1 MADPLVRIFVSSPS
15 DLDHERALTRNI
27 IEALA
32 QEYLPYFKVQAVLWE
47 QEALTAAQ
55 SFQAGLVRPSDCEI
69 VLVMLWARLGTPLA
83 NDPYGGLTGT
93 EWEFV
98 DAVEASART
107 GSPEVLVYRKTAPCL
122 VDVNNPEAAR
132 EALADRN
139 RLETFFRTHFFNPD
153 GSFRRAFRQ
162 FSNDHSFR
170 ELVETQLRK
179 LLNRRISAER
189 RLTSHLQDWRGSPFR
204 VDRPFEFSDQP
215 IFVGRETE
223 TRDLI
228 GRLEANVDR
237 GRGLLLVTGPSG
249 VGKSSLIRA
258 GLLPRLARPFLFP
271 GIALCRWCLVDL
283 VAAEGPLR
291 ALATAVSAP
300 SILGASL
307 ERFGLDGQALAAL
320 LATTP
325 EVAASELAAALA
337 QVSIKFAEQAGANGG
352 RAQLVIVVDPLDPLF
367 GAAIPGRGAGLAAPG
382 VAAEGQ
388 VDSVVVGSSVPSAES
403 GVTRDTLP
411 TTGPEPSL
419 ALAPAARAFLAA
431 LRCLATQDGIW
442 VIATLRS
449 DFLPLLAN
457 VPELAGELDE
467 VSWFP
472 LQPPVT
478 ARIRQVIEIPARVA
492 AIDFEEPTSGIGRGL
507 VDALEAEAGLLTHW
521 PPALQEVLDALY
533 RRAATRPDEGAA
545 RPSLLTL
552 ADLRSLGGVTG
563 TLIARADVLWAEL
576 EPSQRAALPTL
587 CRALVTL
594 EGSGAPRPGLR
605 AGDLQTLTRLPAVAP
620 LVERLIAARLLV
632 ADAEEEDAEAVTAPT
647 SAPGIWDD
655 LRRLWRQT
663 REERRIRHGGVGRL
677 LRLGTDLITKESPTT
692 HQTPLATD
700 ASLTTLDPG
709 EDSVAT
715 SDPREAARRW
725 ERFRPIATLVHP
737 VLLERWQPLRDL
749 LAAPAQ
755 RRDLILR
762 YQLSRQ
768 ARLWRRT
775 DRNREYLLGETGYAA
790 AQVFATAYPAEL
802 EPLERDYLEQSR
814 LYLGVQ
820 RRRNRQA
827 RVLGWTLLSLLLI
840 ATSTAWWAWDASN
853 QSRLSFYRSQLRN
866 AESAIDRGNT
876 AEAVRLALAAGP
888 YLPAEATDSLS
899 RAFIRN
905 RLVSMVSGPTGGG
918 ATALGAAFS
927 DDGERLA
934 LPAPGGGA
942 ERWILQGQRYHYEG
956 SLAASDMPIHA
967 LRFPGS
973 GEAALPLGIGE
984 AGVWRLPAAAADP
997 PTWTCGAR
1005 PRAPIALD
1013 PSGRYLAL
1021 IHGERRAPAL
1031 CVLDLENPGAPL
1043 WDRQIHDRGVRA
1055 LSFSPDGRRLVTA
1068 SFDGTAKVVATLTG
1082 EEIAVLPVGGGR
1094 GRPAYHAV
1102 IDPHGERVAVA
1113 FGDDRIRV
1121 YDLTGR
1127 ELAELGVI
1135 TRDGRK
1141 IRIHRAAVRK
1151 IAFGPNGRNLV
1162 AVDDDGQVVRWDL
1175 ESGEAQIFG
1184 HHDLA
1189 VDQVQIAPGQDHSEE
1204 EPLVLT
1210 ASQDDTIRLWGLWT
1224 GQSLAVVS
1232 HEGDISEARFS
1243 RDQRR
1248 ILSYSS
1254 EDGSARLWSVRPAA
1268 TFVLQF
1274 PQADPVAHL
1283 ALAMAP
1289 PAAVG
1294 GGPFGTSPPRSQEP
1308 TGTGAMVSREPPGAT
1323 SAPFGLASTPGGIAL
1338 GPSDPGEG
1346 ASPGPGG
1353 PSTSPSGTFPN
1364 PSSALLLAMGSH
1376 DGRIEVWRLER
1387 GATGL
1392 IPAVRWRLGGEGQGH
1407 QDRVRRVGFSP
1418 AAGLLASAG
1427 FDGTARVWDLTK
1439 GEEICT
1445 LALTPDAQPCT
1456 QNGSP
1461 DCPAVYQAL
1470 FAPRGDWLL
1479 TASNDSWHPVRLWDL
1494 RTCAPLGEDLPTE
1507 PGAGGVRAAA
1517 LARDEAG
1524 TVWVASGA
1532 ENGSVQVLRVD
1543 GAGHWTPACAG
1554 PWHKNTVQDLAFSP
1568 GARHLA
1574 TASEDGRIALVELA
1588 GDAGDSRGEGVA
1600 GSAGNA
1606 ESAGSAGSACGV
1618 PRYLDPRA
1626 GTVTSVRFAPDGRT
1640 LVTASGEGEAQ
1651 VWDLDGTQL
1660 ARLTGHKAR
1669 ILSLDFSPDGRWL
1682 LTASRD
1688 GTVRLWPNPTR
1699 LQPRPLT
1706 AYLTLSAG
1714 LGGASHASF
1723 SPDGLSIGAAY
1734 RNDVALL
1741 WQLWDEGAVADP
1753 ALAADWGA
1761 DRARLALI
1769 KAARR
1774 FMDENLQAARPTPAP

>member
-1 MADPLVRIFVSSPS
+1 MADPQVRIFVSSPS
-15 DLDHERALTRNI
+15 DLDHERALTRSI

-32 QEYLPYFKVQAVLWE
+32 QEYLPYFKVQAILWE

-204 VDRPFEFSDQP
+204 VDRPFEFTDHP

-223 TRDLI
+223 TRELI
-228 GRLEANVDR
+228 TRLEANVDR

-258 GLLPRLARPFLFP
+258 GLLPWLARPFLFP

-283 VAAEGPLR
+283 GGEEEPLQ

-300 SILGASL
+300 TILGASL
-307 ERFGLDGQALAAL
+307 QQFGLDTQSLAAL
-320 LATTP
+320 LVATP
-325 EVAASELAAALA
+325 EVAATELAAALS
-337 QVSIKFAEQAGANGG
+337 QVNVKFVDQGGGNGG

-367 GAAIPGRGAGLAAPG
+367 GA
-382 VAAEGQ
+382 
-388 VDSVVVGSSVPSAES
+388 
-403 GVTRDTLP
+403 P
-411 TTGPEPSL
+411 TS
-419 ALAPAARAFLAA
+419 RAFLAA
-431 LRCLATQDGIW
+431 LSCLAARDGIW

-449 DFLPLLAN
+449 DYLPLLADL
-457 VPELAGELDE
+457 PELASELDE

-472 LQPPVT
+472 LLPPAT
-478 ARIRQVIEIPARVA
+478 ARIRQVIEIPGRIA
-492 AIDFEEPTSGIGRGL
+492 ALDFEEPSSGTGRGL
-507 VDALEAEAGLLTHW
+507 VDVLETEAGLLTHW
-521 PPALQEVLDALY
+521 PPLLQEVMEDLY
-533 RRAATRPDEGAA
+533 RRAVARRDEGAA
-545 RPSLLTL
+545 RQSLLTL

-563 TLIARADVLWAEL
+563 SLIARADQLWAEL
-576 EPSQRAALPTL
+576 EPHQREALPIL
-587 CRALVTL
+587 CRALITQ

-605 AGDLQTLTRLPAVAP
+605 AGDLQTLTHLPAVAP
-620 LVERLIAARLLV
+620 LMERLIRARLVV
-632 ADAEEEDAEAVTAPT
+632 ADAEEEEAEAVAAPQA
-647 SAPGIWDD
+647 APSIWDD

-663 REERRIRHGGVGRL
+663 REERRIRHAGVGRL
-677 LRLGTDLITKESPTT
+677 LRPGTDLISKEESPTASET
-692 HQTPLATD
+692 PAAAHQEPRTAT
-700 ASLTTLDPG
+700 
-709 EDSVAT
+709 
-715 SDPREAARRW
+715 RRW
-725 ERFRPIATLVHP
+725 EHFRPIATFVHP
-737 VLLERWQPLRDL
+737 VLLERWRPIQGW
-749 LAAPAQ
+749 LAEPAQ

-790 AQVFATAYPAEL
+790 AQVFAAAYPAEL

-827 RVLGWTLLSLLLI
+827 RILGWTLLSLLVI

-853 QSRLSFYRSQLRN
+853 MSRLSFYRSQLRN

-905 RLVSMVSGPTGGG
+905 RLLSLVSAPPANG
-918 ATALGAAFS
+918 ATVLAAAFS

-934 LPAPGGGA
+934 MPAPGGGA
-942 ERWILQGQRYHYEG
+942 ELWTLQGQRYHFG
-956 SLAASDMPIHA
+956 GGLAGPDLPIHS
-967 LRFPGS
+967 LRLAGT
-973 GEAALPLGIGE
+973 GDEILALGIGE
-984 AGVWRLPAAAADP
+984 EGVWRLPAAVGDP
-997 PTWTCGAR
+997 PTWTCGSR
-1005 PRAPIALD
+1005 PRSPIALD
-1013 PSGRYLAL
+1013 PSGRHLAL
-1021 IHGERRAPAL
+1021 IHGERRSPAL
-1031 CVLDLENPGAPL
+1031 CVLDLETPGVPL
-1043 WDRQIHDRGVRA
+1043 WDHPIHDRGVRGLA
-1055 LSFSPDGRRLVTA
+1055 FSSDGQRLVTA

-1082 EEIAVLPVGGGR
+1082 DVLVTLPDVGSR

-1102 IDPHGERVAVA
+1102 FDSTASRVAVA
-1113 FGDDRIRV
+1113 FADDRIRV
-1121 YDLTGR
+1121 YDLSGH

-1141 IRIHRAAVRK
+1141 IRIHRASVRK
-1151 IAFGPNGRNLV
+1151 IAFGPGGRNLV

-1175 ESGEAQIFG
+1175 ETGEAQIFG

-1189 VDQVQIAPGQDHSEE
+1189 VDQVQISSGQDAGEE

-1224 GQSLAVVS
+1224 GQSRAVIS
-1232 HEGDISEARFS
+1232 HEGDITEARFS

-1248 ILSYSS
+1248 ILSYSA
-1254 EDGSARLWSVRPAA
+1254 EDGSARLWSVRPEA

-1274 PQADPVAHL
+1274 PQGDQVAHL
-1283 ALAMAP
+1283 ALARE
-1289 PAAVG
+1289 PATEEDPSQPG
-1294 GGPFGTSPPRSQEP
+1294 SLPGTSPA
-1308 TGTGAMVSREPPGAT
+1308 TLLATGA
-1323 SAPFGLASTPGGIAL
+1323 
-1338 GPSDPGEG
+1338 
-1346 ASPGPGG
+1346 
-1353 PSTSPSGTFPN
+1353 
-1364 PSSALLLAMGSH
+1364 H
-1376 DGRIEVWRLER
+1376 DGHIEVWRLER
-1387 GATGL
+1387 GAAGL
-1392 IPAVRWRLGGEGQGH
+1392 VPALRWRLGGEGQGH

-1418 AAGLLASAG
+1418 SAGLLSSAG
-1427 FDGTARVWDLTK
+1427 FDGTARVWDLAK
-1439 GEEICT
+1439 GVEVCT

-1456 QNGSP
+1456 QNGNP
-1461 DCPAVYQAL
+1461 DCPVIYQAL
-1470 FAPRGDWLL
+1470 FAPHGDWLL

-1494 RTCAPLGEDLPTE
+1494 RTCAPLGEDLPGE
-1507 PGAGGVRAAA
+1507 PGAGSVRAAA
-1517 LARDEAG
+1517 LAQDEG
-1524 TVWVASGA
+1524 GEVWMASGA
-1532 ENGSVQVLRVD
+1532 ENGSVQVLRID
-1543 GAGHWTPACAG
+1543 TTGQWTAVCAG
-1554 PWHKNTVQDLAFSP
+1554 AWHKNTVQDLAFSP
-1568 GARHLA
+1568 GARYLA
-1574 TASEDGRIALVELA
+1574 TASEDGRIALVEIA
-1588 GDAGDSRGEGVA
+1588 GGSCGE
-1600 GSAGNA
+1600 
-1606 ESAGSAGSACGV
+1606 
-1618 PRYLDPRA
+1618 PRYLEPQA
-1626 GTVTSVRFAPDGRT
+1626 GTATSVRFAPDGRT
-1640 LVTASGEGEAQ
+1640 LVTATGEGEAQ
-1651 VWDLDGTQL
+1651 VWNLNGTLL
-1660 ARLTGHKAR
+1660 ARLSGHKAR
-1669 ILSLDFSPDGRWL
+1669 ILSVDFSSDGRWL

-1688 GTVRLWPNPTR
+1688 GTVRLWPSPTVP
-1699 LQPRPLT
+1699 QTQPLT

-1741 WQLWDEGAVADP
+1741 WQVWNEGPGTDP
-1753 ALAADWGA
+1753 DLAATWGA
-1761 DRARLALI
+1761 DRARLSLI
-1769 KAARR
+1769 QAARR
-1774 FMDENLQAARPTPAP
+1774 FMDENLQSVRPSPAP

>member
-132 EALADRN
+132 EALADRS
-139 RLETFFRTHFFNPD
+139 RLEAFFRTHFFNPD

-189 RLTSHLQDWRGSPFR
+189 RLTSHLQDWQGSPFR

-215 IFVGRETE
+215 IFVGREIE
-223 TRDLI
+223 TRELI
-228 GRLEANVDR
+228 TRLEANVDR

-258 GLLPRLARPFLFP
+258 GLLPRLARPFQFP

-283 VAAEGPLR
+283 AAGKEPLQ

-300 SILGASL
+300 TILGASL
-307 ERFGLDGQALAAL
+307 QRFGLDTQALAAL
-320 LATTP
+320 LVATP
-325 EVAASELAAALA
+325 EVAATELAAALA
-337 QVSIKFAEQAGANGG
+337 QVSVKFAEQAGTNGG
-352 RAQLVIVVDPLDPLF
+352 RAQLVIVVDPLDDLF
-367 GAAIPGRGAGLAAPG
+367 G
-382 VAAEGQ
+382 
-388 VDSVVVGSSVPSAES
+388 PSATRGGLGPGEDMPVVAS
-403 GVTRDTLP
+403 GEATPP
-411 TTGPEPSL
+411 TGLGVP
-419 ALAPAARAFLAA
+419 LAPAALAFLAA
-431 LRCLATQDGIW
+431 LSCLAARDGIW

-449 DFLPLLAN
+449 DFLPLLAGL
-457 VPELAGELDE
+457 PELAAELDE

-472 LQPPVT
+472 LQPPAT

-492 AIDFEEPTSGIGRGL
+492 AIDYEEPTSGTGRGL

-521 PPALQEVLDALY
+521 PPALQEVLDDLY
-533 RRAATRPDEGAA
+533 RQAVARRDAGAA
-545 RPSLLTL
+545 RHSLLTL
-552 ADLRSLGGVTG
+552 ADLRSLGGITG
-563 TLIARADVLWAEL
+563 SLIARADQLWAEL
-576 EPSQRAALPTL
+576 PPPQRAALPTL
-587 CRALVTL
+587 CRALTTL

-605 AGDLQTLTRLPAVAP
+605 AGDLQTLTRLPAVAL
-620 LVERLIAARLLV
+620 LVERLIAARLVV
-632 ADAEEEDAEAVTAPT
+632 ADAEEEEVEAATTPPAAP
-647 SAPGIWDD
+647 SIWDD

-663 REERRIRHGGVGRL
+663 REERRIRHDGVGGL
-677 LRLGTDLITKESPTT
+677 LRLGTDLISKDTPSAPREP
-692 HQTPLATD
+692 PLATG
-700 ASLTTLDPG
+700 ASPIAAGVPPLATGGPPSTTAAPFATGESLPGAEADPLATG
-709 EDSVAT
+709 ETLALAEA
-715 SDPREAARRW
+715 DPRESARRW
-725 ERFRPIATLVHP
+725 ERFRPIATFIHP
-737 VLLERWQPLRDL
+737 VLLERWGPIQDW
-749 LAAPAQ
+749 LAEPAQ

-762 YQLSRQ
+762 YQLTRQ

-790 AQVFATAYPAEL
+790 AQLFATAHAAEL

-827 RVLGWTLLSLLLI
+827 RILGWTLLSLLVI

-853 QSRLSFYRSQLRN
+853 KSRLSFYRSELRN

-888 YLPAEATDSLS
+888 YLPAEATDTLS

-905 RLVSMVSGPTGGG
+905 RLLSLVNAPPAIGTTPL
-918 ATALGAAFS
+918 AAAFS

-934 LPAPGGGA
+934 MPAPGGGA
-942 ERWILQGQRYHYEG
+942 ELWTLQGQRYHFAG
-956 SLAASDMPIHA
+956 ALAAPEVPIHS
-967 LRFPGS
+967 LRLVGS
-973 GEAALPLGIGE
+973 GEEVLALGIGE
-984 AGVWRLPAAAADP
+984 EGVWRLPAAATDP
-997 PTWTCGAR
+997 PTWTCGGR
-1005 PRAPIALD
+1005 PRSPIALD
-1013 PSGRYLAL
+1013 ASGRYLAL
-1021 IHGERRAPAL
+1021 IHGERRSPAL
-1031 CVLDLENPGAPL
+1031 CVLSLVTPGVVL
-1043 WDRQIHDRGVRA
+1043 WDRPIHDRGVRGLA
-1055 LSFSPDGRRLVTA
+1055 FSADGQRLVTA

-1082 EEIAVLPVGGGR
+1082 EGLVTLPDGGSR
-1094 GRPAYHAV
+1094 GRAAYHAAF
-1102 IDPHGERVAVA
+1102 DATGNRVAVA
-1113 FGDDRIRV
+1113 FADDRIRV
-1121 YDLTGR
+1121 YDLNGR
-1127 ELAELGVI
+1127 QLAELGVI

-1141 IRIHRAAVRK
+1141 IRIHRASVRK
-1151 IAFGPNGRNLV
+1151 TAFGPEGRTLV

-1175 ESGEAQIFG
+1175 ETGEAQIFG

-1189 VDQVQIAPGQDHSEE
+1189 VDQVQISPGADAGEE

-1210 ASQDDTIRLWGLWT
+1210 ASQDDTIRLWGLWS
-1224 GQSLAVVS
+1224 GQSLGVIS
-1232 HEGDISEARFS
+1232 HEGDVTEARFS

-1268 TFVLQF
+1268 SFVLQF
-1274 PQADPVAHL
+1274 PQADQVAHL
-1283 ALAMAP
+1283 ALAAA
-1289 PAAVG
+1289 PAA
-1294 GGPFGTSPPRSQEP
+1294 E
-1308 TGTGAMVSREPPGAT
+1308 
-1323 SAPFGLASTPGGIAL
+1323 
-1338 GPSDPGEG
+1338 EG
-1346 ASPGPGG
+1346 ASQPGG
-1353 PSTSPSGTFPN
+1353 PYTT
-1364 PSSALLLAMGSH
+1364 LLASGAH

-1387 GATGL
+1387 NAAGL
-1392 IPAVRWRLGGEGQGH
+1392 VPALRWRLGGEGQGH
-1407 QDRVRRVGFSP
+1407 QDRVRRVSFSP
-1418 AAGLLASAG
+1418 SAELLASAG
-1427 FDGTARVWDLTK
+1427 FDGTARVWDLAK
-1439 GEEICT
+1439 GEEVCT

-1456 QNGSP
+1456 QNGNP
-1461 DCPAVYQAL
+1461 DCPVIYHAL
-1470 FAPRGDWLL
+1470 FTPQGDWLL
-1479 TASNDSWHPVRLWDL
+1479 TASNDSWYPVRLWDL
-1494 RTCAPLGEDLPTE
+1494 RACVPLGEDLPMD
-1507 PGAGGVRAAA
+1507 PGAGSVRAAA
-1517 LARDEAG
+1517 LARGEEG
-1524 TVWVASGA
+1524 EVWVASGA
-1532 ENGSVQVLRVD
+1532 ENGTVRVLRVD
-1543 GAGHWTPACAG
+1543 AAGQWTPVCAG

-1568 GARHLA
+1568 DARHLA
-1574 TASEDGRIALVELA
+1574 TASEEGRIALVEIA
-1588 GDAGDSRGEGVA
+1588 G
-1600 GSAGNA
+1600 GSC
-1606 ESAGSAGSACGV
+1606 SK
-1618 PRYLDPRA
+1618 PRYLEPEA
-1626 GTVTSVRFAPDGRT
+1626 GPATSVRFAPDGRT

-1651 VWDLDGTQL
+1651 VWDLNGTLL
-1660 ARLTGHKAR
+1660 ARLSGHKAR
-1669 ILSLDFSPDGRWL
+1669 ILSLDVSRDGRWL

-1688 GTVRLWPNPTR
+1688 GTVRLWPSPT
-1699 LQPRPLT
+1699 LAQAQPLT

-1741 WQLWDEGAVADP
+1741 WQVWNEGPVADP
-1753 ALAADWGA
+1753 DLAATWGA
-1761 DRARLALI
+1761 DRARLSLI
-1769 KAARR
+1769 QAAQR
-1774 FMDENLQAARPTPAP
+1774 FMDENLQPVRPLPAP

>member
-1 MADPLVRIFVSSPS
+1 MADPQIRIFVSSPS

-55 SFQAGLVRPSDCEI
+55 SFQAGLIRPSDCEI

-122 VDVNNPEAAR
+122 VDVNNPEVAR
-132 EALADRN
+132 EALADRS
-139 RLETFFRTHFFNPD
+139 RLEAFFRTHFFNPD

-162 FSNDHSFR
+162 FGNDHSFR

-204 VDRPFEFSDQP
+204 VDRPFEFTDHP

-223 TRDLI
+223 TRELI
-228 GRLEANVDR
+228 TRLEANVER

-283 VAAEGPLR
+283 GGEEEPLH

-300 SILGASL
+300 AVLGAAL
-307 ERFGLDGQALAAL
+307 EEFGLDTQSLADL
-320 LATTP
+320 LIATP
-325 EVAASELAAALA
+325 EVAAAELAAALA
-337 QVSIKFAEQAGANGG
+337 RVGAKFAEQAGANGG
-352 RAQLVIVVDPLDPLF
+352 RAQLVIVVDALDPLF
-367 GAAIPGRGAGLAAPG
+367 GA
-382 VAAEGQ
+382 
-388 VDSVVVGSSVPSAES
+388 PS
-403 GVTRDTLP
+403 
-411 TTGPEPSL
+411 
-419 ALAPAARAFLAA
+419 ARAFLAA
-431 LRCLATQDGIW
+431 LPCLAARDGIW
-442 VIATLRS
+442 VIATLRN
-449 DFLPLLAN
+449 DYLPRLAEL
-457 VPELAGELDE
+457 PELAAELDE

-472 LQPPVT
+472 LQPPAT

-492 AIDFEEPTSGIGRGL
+492 ALDYEEPTSGTGRGL
-507 VDALEAEAGLLTHW
+507 VDVLETEASLLTHW
-521 PPALQEVLDALY
+521 PPVLQEVLEDLY
-533 RRAATRPDEGAA
+533 RRAATRVEENAA
-545 RPSLLTL
+545 SQSLLTL
-552 ADLRSLGGVTG
+552 ADLRGLGGVAG
-563 TLIARADVLWAEL
+563 SLVARADQLWAEL
-576 EPSQRAALPTL
+576 EPPQRAALPTL

-594 EGSGAPRPGLR
+594 EGSGAPRPGIR
-605 AGDLQTLTRLPAVAP
+605 AGDLRTLTHLPAVAP
-620 LVERLIAARLLV
+620 LVERLIAARLVV
-632 ADAEEEDAEAVTAPT
+632 ADAEEEEAEAVAAPPTAP
-647 SAPGIWDD
+647 SIWDD

-663 REERRIRHGGVGRL
+663 REERLIRRGGVARL
-677 LRLGTDLITKESPTT
+677 LRLGTDLIGKAE
-692 HQTPLATD
+692 
-700 ASLTTLDPG
+700 SLTPG
-709 EDSVAT
+709 VAT
-715 SDPREAARRW
+715 AAETPAAPETSQRW
-725 ERFRPIATLVHP
+725 DRFRPIAAFVHP
-737 VLLERWQPLRDL
+737 VLLERWQPVRDW
-749 LAAPAQ
+749 LAEPAQ

-775 DRNREYLLGETGYAA
+775 DRNREYLLGEAGYAA
-790 AQVFATAYPAEL
+790 AQLFATTHAAEL

-814 LYLGVQ
+814 LHLAVQ
-820 RRRNRQA
+820 RRRNHQA
-827 RVLGWTLLSLLLI
+827 RILGWTLLSLLVI

-853 QSRLSFYRSQLRN
+853 LSRLGFQRSELRN

-905 RLVSMVSGPTGGG
+905 RLLSLVSAPPANGG
-918 ATALGAAFS
+918 AALAAAAFS

-934 LPAPGGGA
+934 MPAPGGGA
-942 ERWILQGQRYHYEG
+942 ELWTLQGERYHFAG
-956 SLAASDMPIHA
+956 GLAGPELPIHS
-967 LRFPGS
+967 LRLVGS
-973 GEAALPLGIGE
+973 GDEVLALGIGE
-984 AGVWRLPAAAADP
+984 EGVWRLPAAATDP
-997 PTWTCGAR
+997 PTWTCGGR

-1013 PSGRYLAL
+1013 PGGRTLAL
-1021 IHGERRAPAL
+1021 IHGDRRAPAL
-1031 CVLDLENPGAPL
+1031 CVLSLVTPGVVL

-1055 LSFSPDGRRLVTA
+1055 LTFSADGQRLATA

-1082 EEIAVLPVGGGR
+1082 EEIVVLPASESR
-1094 GRPAYHAV
+1094 GRAAYHAV
-1102 IDPHGERVAVA
+1102 FDPSGERVAVA
-1113 FGDDRIRV
+1113 FADDRIRV

-1141 IRIHRAAVRK
+1141 IRIHRASVRR
-1151 IAFGPNGRNLV
+1151 IAFGPEGRTLV

-1175 ESGEAQIFG
+1175 ATGEAQIFG

-1189 VDQVQIAPGQDHSEE
+1189 VDQVQIAAGQDAGEE

-1224 GQSLAVVS
+1224 GQSLAVIS
-1232 HEGDISEARFS
+1232 HEGDVTEARFS

-1274 PQADPVAHL
+1274 PHADQVAHL
-1283 ALAMAP
+1283 ALARE
-1289 PAAVG
+1289 PAAEA
-1294 GGPFGTSPPRSQEP
+1294 GTPPPGSPAGTPP
-1308 TGTGAMVSREPPGAT
+1308 GTLLATGA
-1323 SAPFGLASTPGGIAL
+1323 
-1338 GPSDPGEG
+1338 
-1346 ASPGPGG
+1346 
-1353 PSTSPSGTFPN
+1353 
-1364 PSSALLLAMGSH
+1364 H

-1392 IPAVRWRLGGEGQGH
+1392 VPALRWRLGDEGQGH

-1418 AAGLLASAG
+1418 SAGLLASAG
-1427 FDGTARVWDLTK
+1427 FDGTARIWDLTR
-1439 GEEICT
+1439 GEEVCT
-1445 LALTPDAQPCT
+1445 LALTPDLQPCT

-1461 DCPAVYQAL
+1461 DCPAIYQAL
-1470 FAPRGDWLL
+1470 FAPHGDWLL
-1479 TASNDSWHPVRLWDL
+1479 TASNDSWHPLRLWDL
-1494 RTCAPLGEDLPTE
+1494 RTCAPLGEDLPVA
-1507 PGAGGVRAAA
+1507 PGTGGIRAAA
-1517 LARDEAG
+1517 MTRDPEGA
-1524 TVWVASGA
+1524 VWVASGA
-1532 ENGSVQVLRVD
+1532 ENGRVQVLRVAAT
-1543 GAGHWTPACAG
+1543 GQWTEVCAG
-1554 PWHKNTVQDLAFSP
+1554 PWHKNTVHDLAFSP

-1574 TASEDGRIALVELA
+1574 TASEDGRIALVALD
-1588 GDAGDSRGEGVA
+1588 GG
-1600 GSAGNA
+1600 
-1606 ESAGSAGSACGV
+1606 ACGE
-1618 PRYLDPRA
+1618 PRYLEPQA
-1626 GTVTSVRFAPDGRT
+1626 GAVTNVRFAPDGQT

-1651 VWDLDGTQL
+1651 VWSLDGTPLAQL
-1660 ARLTGHKAR
+1660 SGHKAR
-1669 ILSLDFSPDGRWL
+1669 ILSLEFSPDGDWL

-1688 GTVRLWPNPTR
+1688 GTVRLWPSPTAAWDE
-1699 LQPRPLT
+1699 PLT

-1714 LGGASHASF
+1714 LGSAAHASF

-1741 WQLWDEGAVADP
+1741 WQVWNEGPGTDP
-1753 ALAADWGA
+1753 ALAETWGP
-1761 DRARLALI
+1761 DRARLSLI
-1769 KAARR
+1769 QAARR
-1774 FMDENLQAARPTPAP
+1774 FMDENLQPVRPLPAP

>member
-15 DLDHERALTRNI
+15 DLDHERALTRSI

-32 QEYLPYFKVQAVLWE
+32 QEYLPYFKVQPVLWE

-132 EALADRN
+132 EALADRS
-139 RLETFFRTHFFNPD
+139 RLEAFFRTHFFNPD

-228 GRLEANVDR
+228 SRLEANVDR

-283 VAAEGPLR
+283 AAAEGPLQ

-307 ERFGLDGQALAAL
+307 QQFGLDGQALAAL

-325 EVAASELAAALA
+325 EVAATELAAALT
-337 QVSIKFAEQAGANGG
+337 QVSVKFAEQGGGNGG

-367 GAAIPGRGAGLAAPG
+367 GAT
-382 VAAEGQ
+382 
-388 VDSVVVGSSVPSAES
+388 SSRP
-403 GVTRDTLP
+403 
-411 TTGPEPSL
+411 
-419 ALAPAARAFLAA
+419 FLTA
-431 LRCLATQDGIW
+431 LRCLAARDGIW

-449 DFLPLLAN
+449 DFLPLLADL
-457 VPELAGELDE
+457 PELAGELDE

-472 LQPPVT
+472 LQPPAT

-533 RRAATRPDEGAA
+533 RRAAARRDEGAA
-545 RPSLLTL
+545 RSSLLTL

-563 TLIARADVLWAEL
+563 SLIARADALWAEL

-692 HQTPLATD
+692 DEPPLATG
-700 ASLTTLDPG
+700 ASPTTLDPG

-749 LAAPAQ
+749 LAEPAQ

-840 ATSTAWWAWDASN
+840 ATSTAWWAWDASS

-905 RLVSMVSGPTGGG
+905 RLVTMVSGPTGGG
-918 ATALGAAFS
+918 GALAAAFS

-942 ERWILQGQRYHYEG
+942 ERWILQGQRYHYAG
-956 SLAASDMPIHA
+956 SLAAPDLPIHA

-973 GEAALPLGIGE
+973 GESALPLGIGE

-1043 WDRQIHDRGVRA
+1043 WDRKIHDRGVRA
-1055 LSFSPDGRRLVTA
+1055 LTFSADGRRLMTA
-1068 SFDGTAKVVATLTG
+1068 SFDGTAKVVATHTG
-1082 EEIAVLPVGGGR
+1082 EELAVLPAGGSQ

-1102 IDPHGERVAVA
+1102 MDPRGERVAVA

-1121 YDLTGR
+1121 YDLIGR

-1151 IAFGPNGRNLV
+1151 IAFGPSGRNLV

-1204 EPLVLT
+1204 EPIVLT
-1210 ASQDDTIRLWGLWT
+1210 ASQDDSIRLWGLWT

-1232 HEGDISEARFS
+1232 HEGDITEARFS

-1274 PQADPVAHL
+1274 PQADQVAHL
-1283 ALAMAP
+1283 ALAMAS
-1289 PAAVG
+1289 PAAAG
-1294 GGPFGTSPPRSQEP
+1294 MGPIGTSPPTSREP
-1308 TGTGAMVSREPPGAT
+1308 TGTGAMVSREPPGAS
-1323 SAPFGLASTPGGIAL
+1323 SAPSGMASAPGGIAL
-1338 GPSDPGEG
+1338 GPSDPREG

-1364 PSSALLLAMGSH
+1364 PSFALLLAMGSH

-1392 IPAVRWRLGGEGQGH
+1392 IPALHWRLGDEGQGH
-1407 QDRVRRVGFSP
+1407 RDRVRRVGFSP
-1418 AAGLLASAG
+1418 GAGLLASAG
-1427 FDGTARVWDLTK
+1427 LDGTARVWDLAK

-1456 QNGSP
+1456 QNGRP

-1470 FAPRGDWLL
+1470 FAPQGDWLL

-1524 TVWVASGA
+1524 MVWVASGA

-1543 GAGHWTPACAG
+1543 GAGHWTPVCAG
-1554 PWHKNTVQDLAFSP
+1554 PWHRNTVQDLAFSP

-1574 TASEDGRIALVELA
+1574 TASEDGRLALVELT
-1588 GDAGDSRGEGVA
+1588 GDAGATGPIEA
-1600 GSAGNA
+1600 TGSAGRA
-1606 ESAGSAGSACGV
+1606 GSVGSAGAACGA

-1626 GTVTSVRFAPDGRT
+1626 GAVTSVRFAPDGRT

-1741 WQLWDEGAVADP
+1741 WQLWDEGAEADP

-1769 KAARR
+1769 QAARR